1 MAASYCSLSLA
12 SIVYDLQPRRLRS
25 RFRAKNLRE
34 IFKGGS
40 ASPKR
45 WQINRRR
52 PRYQARQR
60 RVMLPTRPEV
70 AFHLENDHGVPNA
83 HEIFHARGVTVRE
96 ANAAVTRG
104 AANSL
109 GIVCAVNANTRF
121 I

>member
-1 MAASYCSLSLA
+1 MAARYCSSSLA

-52 PRYQARQR
+52 RRYQAATPRH
-60 RVMLPTRPEV
+60 VANAPGG
-70 AFHLENDHGVPNA
+70 AFHLKNDHGVPNA
-83 HEIFHARGVTVRE
+83 HEIFHARGVPVRK
-96 ANAAVTRG
+96 ANATVTRG
-104 AANSL
+104 PANSL

-121 I
+121 V

>member
-1 MAASYCSLSLA
+1 MAARYCSSSLA

-52 PRYQARQR
+52 RDIRRQR

-70 AFHLENDHGVPNA
+70 AFHLKNDHGVPNA
-83 HEIFHARGVTVRE
+83 HEIFHARGVPVRK
-96 ANAAVTRG
+96 ANATVTRG
-104 AANSL
+104 PANSL

-121 I
+121 V